1 MAESKSFLDSIAG
14 KEKPES
20 FAEEQFEYI
29 KDGGKTRRLVLLG
42 GMAVVLVAAVFAIIS
57 LTGRVNVPDLT
68 GMPLDE
74 AYIWSQKNKVTLAVR
89 NEYSF
94 DVDENIILSQDVEE
108 GSKIKKNSIISVGVS
123 LGPDPEE
130 LIAFPDLM
138 GINLNEIEA
147 WVCDHKLTGVRIET
161 AYSDVVDENQVIS
174 YSLTD
179 GTEENFKRKNRVT
192 ITVSRGP
199 EALSE
204 TIIVEDFSNK
214 RVVEV
219 QQWGT
224 ENGVPI
230 TLTEAFDANVAA
242 GTVISQSVRKGT
254 EIIRSDGITV
264 VVSKGKPV
272 TVPDF
277 TAMVADE
284 ASSWARS
291 NNITLT
297 IIEIYTSS
305 HNKGKIYKQNV
316 AVGKIIPEGEVITV
330 HCSLGQVAVSSYI
343 GKTKLDILNWQQ
355 DVNGKGANIKLT
367 FSEAFGEKGSAG
379 TIINQSVANNLVN
392 PGTTIA
398 VVISKG
404 MQLVMPD
411 FAGMTQEEVEDWNRY
426 IGLKVLFD
434 YQYIEDEDEEIDSK
448 GKVLSQ
454 SIAKDT
460 LITDADT
467 ITLTIGY

>member
-1 MAESKSFLDSIAG
+1 MAESKSFLDSMAG
-14 KEKPES
+14 REKPES
-20 FAEEQFEYI
+20 FAEEQFEYV

-42 GMAVVLVAAVFAIIS
+42 GMALVLVAAVFVIIS
-57 LTGRVNVPDLT
+57 LTGRVSVPDFT
-68 GMPLDE
+68 GMSLED
-74 AYIWSQKNKVTLAVR
+74 AYIWSQKNKVALTVR

-138 GINLNEIEA
+138 GMNLNEIEA
-147 WVCDHKLTGVRIET
+147 WVSDHKLTGVRIET

-219 QQWGT
+219 LQWGAD
-224 ENGVPI
+224 NGVSV
-230 TLTEAFDANVAA
+230 TLVEAFDSYVAA
-242 GTVISQSVRKGT
+242 GTIISQSVRKGT
-254 EIIRSDGITV
+254 EIIRSDGVTV

-277 TAMVADE
+277 TAMIADE

-297 IIEIYTSS
+297 IIELFTNSYS
-305 HNKGKIYKQNV
+305 KGKIYNQSI
-316 AVGKIIPEGEVITV
+316 AAGKIIPEGEVITV
-330 HCSLGQVAVSSYI
+330 HCSLGQVAVPSYI

-379 TIINQSVANNLVN
+379 TIINQSVKNDLVN
-392 PGTTIA
+392 TGTTIV

-411 FAGMTQEEVEDWNRY
+411 FAGWTQEEVEDWNRDK
-426 IGLKVLFD
+426 GLKVFYE
-434 YQYIEDEDEEIDSK
+434 YQQIEDIESK